1 MYDEGDR
8 RPDAAFWQTFLTRE
22 RLPELYRETAETWF
36 SPLVE
41 ATWQRHCEEKTLPTS
56 PPQIIGIHGCQGSGK
71 STLAALVE
79 AWLTTVFGLSVL
91 RFSIDDFYLT
101 KHDRQSLAKNIHP
114 LFATRGVPGTHD
126 IALLET
132 VMQAVITRSDGEIVI
147 PEFDKA
153 TDDRASHGKTV
164 APHNIDVVI
173 LEGWCVGL
181 PPEPEQRLDQPAN
194 GLEREQDPAAIWRRD
209 VNQALAGRY
218 STVFDLITTLVVLKA
233 PHFDTVV
240 DWRWEQEQK
249 LIKRHRLS
257 SPVNGALMDRR
268 GVERF
273 VEFYQRLT
281 EWGLQ
286 VMPGRADFCF
296 YLDQSRQIT
305 SYSGPSADAQTTD
318 TTP

>member
-41 ATWQRHCEEKTLPTS
+41 ATWQRHCEEKTLPAS

-126 IALLET
+126 IDLLET
-132 VMQAVITRSDGEIVI
+132 VMQAVITRSDGETVI
-147 PEFDKA
+147 PEFDKT
-153 TDDRASHGKTV
+153 TDDRAPHGKTV
-164 APHNIDVVI
+164 APHDIDVII

-194 GLEREQDPAAIWRRD
+194 ELEREQDPAAIWRRD
-209 VNQALAGRY
+209 VNKALAGKY
-218 STVFDLITTLVVLKA
+218 ATVFDLITTLVVLKA

-249 LIKRHRLS
+249 LISRQQHI
-257 SPVNGALMDRR
+257 SPLNGALMDKG

-273 VEFYQRLT
+273 VQFYQRLT

-296 YLDQSRQIT
+296 YLDQDRQIT
-305 SYSGPSADAQTTD
+305 SSSGPLADA
-318 TTP
+318 

>member
-41 ATWQRHCEEKTLPTS
+41 ATWQRHCEEKTLPAS

-126 IALLET
+126 IGLLET

-181 PPEPEQRLDQPAN
+181 PPEPEQRLDQTAN

-209 VNQALAGRY
+209 VNQALAGNY
-218 STVFDLITTLVVLKA
+218 ATVFDLITTLVVLKA

-257 SPVNGALMDRR
+257 SPVNGCQRAGDERIDSRR
-268 GVERF
+268 ASVAGWLVPEHLYRGCGCHWCDLPA
-273 VEFYQRLT
+273 E
-281 EWGLQ
+281 
-286 VMPGRADFCF
+286 
-296 YLDQSRQIT
+296 
-305 SYSGPSADAQTTD
+305 
-318 TTP
+318 

>member
-22 RLPELYRETAETWF
+22 RLPELYRETGETWF

-41 ATWQRHCEEKTLPTS
+41 AIWQRHCEEKTLPAS

-91 RFSIDDFYLT
+91 RLSIDDFYLT

-126 IALLET
+126 IGLLEA

-153 TDDRASHGKTV
+153 IDDRAPHGKTV
-164 APHNIDVVI
+164 APHTIDVVI

-181 PPEPEQRLDQPAN
+181 PPEPEQRLDRPAN
-194 GLEREQDPAAIWRRD
+194 ELEREQDPAAIWRRD
-209 VNQALAGRY
+209 VNKALADKY
-218 STVFDLITTLVVLKA
+218 TTVFDLITTLVVLKA

-249 LIKRHRLS
+249 LIKRHRFS

-305 SYSGPSADAQTTD
+305 SYSGLSADA
-318 TTP
+318 

>member
-1 MYDEGDR
+1 M
-8 RPDAAFWQTFLTRE
+8 
-22 RLPELYRETAETWF
+22 
-36 SPLVE
+36 
-41 ATWQRHCEEKTLPTS
+41 
-56 PPQIIGIHGCQGSGK
+56 
-71 STLAALVE
+71 
-79 AWLTTVFGLSVL
+79 L

-126 IALLET
+126 IGLLET

-194 GLEREQDPAAIWRRD
+194 ELEREQDPAAIWRRD
-209 VNQALAGRY
+209 VNQALAGNY
-218 STVFDLITTLVVLKA
+218 ATVFDLITTLVVLKA

-257 SPVNGALMDRR
+257 SPVNGALMDRH

>member
-36 SPLVE
+36 SPLIE
-41 ATWQRHCEEKTLPTS
+41 ATWQRHCEEKTLPAS

-126 IALLET
+126 IGLLET

-181 PPEPEQRLDQPAN
+181 PPEPEQRLDKPAN

-249 LIKRHRLS
+249 LIQRHRLS
-257 SPVNGALMDRR
+257 SRVNGALMDRR

-281 EWGLQ
+281 QWGLQ

-305 SYSGPSADAQTTD
+305 SYSGPLADAETTD

>member
-36 SPLVE
+36 SPLIE
-41 ATWQRHCEEKTLPTS
+41 ATWQRHCEEKTLPAS

-126 IALLET
+126 IGLLET

-181 PPEPEQRLDQPAN
+181 PPEPEQRLDKPAN

-281 EWGLQ
+281 QWGLQ

-305 SYSGPSADAQTTD
+305 SYSGPLADAETTD